1 MRPPTSAAETFDRK
15 AAAMMRPIL
24 LLLLLCAG
32 TPLRAQQP
40 LYIVNGVPCDDVA
53 SIAPDDIETIEEL
66 PADEETIA
74 RFGEKAAGGVI
85 RVVLRYDTP
94 ALFPDSLPF
103 GRYIARQVRWDADEP
118 AARVSLRYKVTC
130 EGEAVVSEMLESTD
144 GRLKRR
150 VLKALAEAPR
160 WTPATRN
167 GIPVETGHVLTLQ
180 LPEGKAMPREPY
192 IRIR

>member
-1 MRPPTSAAETFDRK
+1 MKRF
-15 AAAMMRPIL
+15 L
-24 LLLLLCAG
+24 LSLLFLFAG
-32 TPLRAQQP
+32 PSLRAQPP
-40 LYIVNGVPCDDVA
+40 LYLVNGVPCDEAA

-74 RFGEKAAGGVI
+74 RFGQRAAGGVI
-85 RVVLRYDTP
+85 RIVLRYDTP

-103 GRYIARQVRWDADEP
+103 GRYIARRVRWDDDEP
-118 AARVSLRYKVTC
+118 AARVSLRYKVTR
-130 EGEAVVSEMLESTD
+130 EGEVVVAEVLEATD

-167 GIPVETGHVLTLQ
+167 GAPVETEHVLTLR